1 MIAFRANLPDALRR
15 ATQEAVR
22 LTRDTGT
29 RYAVTFEP
37 GLLAP
42 HRRASAAYVVAA
54 H

>member
-1 MIAFRANLPDALRR
+1 MIAFRANVPDARRR

-22 LTRDTGT
+22 LTRETGT
-29 RYAVTFEP
+29 RYGVTFEP
-37 GLLAP
+37 GTLAP